1 MIDLVGYSALLL
13 NLGSMA
19 MRNLLRL
26 RVLSAIANMVYIVY
40 GLLIDAPPFI
50 IGCSIAVGIHLY
62 HLRKITKTS
71 ASKPIHHE

>member
-19 MRNLLRL
+19 MRDLLRL
-26 RVLSAIANMVYIVY
+26 RVLSAIANTIYIVY

-50 IGCSIAVGIHLY
+50 IGCSIAVCIHLY
-62 HLRKITKTS
+62 HLRKITKFSSSQPT
-71 ASKPIHHE
+71 HHE